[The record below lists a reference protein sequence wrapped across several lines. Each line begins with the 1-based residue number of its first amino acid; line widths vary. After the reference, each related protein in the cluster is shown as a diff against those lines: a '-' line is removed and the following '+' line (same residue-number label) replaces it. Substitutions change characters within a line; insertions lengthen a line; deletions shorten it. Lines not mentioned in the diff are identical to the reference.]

1 MVELKIRA
9 IKNEFCSFK
18 PFFDGN
24 DFSLWKHK
32 MEFFLDSDGI
42 ELWDVVESGFCFD
55 KPRGDWNENDFKLFS
70 LNLKAMQVLRS
81 CLSDDVYAKIS
92 SCLNA
97 HDI

>member
-1 MVELKIRA
+1 MVELKIMA
-9 IKNEFCSFK
+9 TKSEFYSFK

-42 ELWDVVESGFCFD
+42 ELWDVVESDFSID
-55 KPRGDWNENDFKLFS
+55 KPSGDWTENDLHLFS
-70 LNLKAMQVLRS
+70 LNIKAMYVLRIS
-81 CLSDDVYAKIS
+81 MCDDVYAKIS
-92 SCLNA
+92 SCSNA